1 MFAEGG
7 QPAVEARSD
16 CRVPLTVEQCLQGL
30 WIFVSWRSTTLLPK
44 PLFVFT
50 ELHAENSK
58 NEDDVDTGLLGM
70 NCSFYS
76 SDDLFFVFLNYM

>member
-1 MFAEGG
+1 MSSE
-7 QPAVEARSD
+7 PLD
-16 CRVPLTVEQCLQGL
+16 IRVLKKYY
-30 WIFVSWRSTTLLPK
+30 SAPK

-70 NCSFYS
+70 NCSFCS
-76 SDDLFFVFLNYM
+76 SDHIFKLYMLWDKIVYIYHVEVIH